1 MQLAEF
7 KKSKDY
13 LLKAGRL
20 APHNED
26 IRQELLKLDR

>member
-7 KKSKDY
+7 GKSKDY

-20 APHNED
+20 APRNED